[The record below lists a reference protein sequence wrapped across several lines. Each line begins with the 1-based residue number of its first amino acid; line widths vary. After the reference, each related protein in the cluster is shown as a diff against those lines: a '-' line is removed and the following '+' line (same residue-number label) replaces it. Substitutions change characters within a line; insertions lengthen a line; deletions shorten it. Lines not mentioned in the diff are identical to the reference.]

1 MILNNIILIIVL
13 LLLANYLS
21 KGTIV
26 TIVLKYY
33 EIVKNYI
40 FPFQPK
46 KEEEPTCNFHYNNE
60 DTELIN
66 NQTELIN
73 NQTELKNTD
82 TDTETENTL
91 KLNTLNLSDSGSIS
105 ISDMNFSTL
114 V

>member
-40 FPFQPK
+40 FPLKK

-60 DTELIN
+60 ETELIN

-73 NQTELKNTD
+73 TDTEFKNTD
-82 TDTETENTL
+82 TENTL

>member
-1 MILNNIILIIVL
+1 MILNNIILIVVL

-21 KGTIV
+21 KGTII

-40 FPFQPK
+40 FPSN
-46 KEEEPTCNFHYNNE
+46 KEEESTCDFNYDNE
-60 DTELIN
+60 PEEEKEET
-66 NQTELIN
+66 
-73 NQTELKNTD
+73 
-82 TDTETENTL
+82 TETENTL
-91 KLNTLNLSDSGSIS
+91 KLNTLNLSQSDSGSIT

>member
-21 KGTIV
+21 KGTII

-40 FPFQPK
+40 FTFPSK
-46 KEEEPTCNFHYNNE
+46 KEEEPTCNFHYDNE
-60 DTELIN
+60 PTETELIET
-66 NQTELIN
+66 QTELIN
-73 NQTELKNTD
+73 TQ
-82 TDTETENTL
+82 TENTL

>member
-21 KGTIV
+21 KGTII

-33 EIVKNYI
+33 EILKNYI
-40 FPFQPK
+40 FPFPPK
-46 KEEEPTCNFHYNNE
+46 KEEEPICNFNYNNE
-60 DTELIN
+60 PTEL
-66 NQTELIN
+66 TET
-73 NQTELKNTD
+73 QPELNTD
-82 TDTETENTL
+82 TENTL

>member
-1 MILNNIILIIVL
+1 MILNNIILIVVL

-21 KGTIV
+21 KGTII

-40 FPFQPK
+40 FPFPL
-46 KEEEPTCNFHYNNE
+46 KEEEPTCNFNYNNE
-60 DTELIN
+60 PTEL
-66 NQTELIN
+66 TETQPEFN
-73 NQTELKNTD
+73 
-82 TDTETENTL
+82 TETENTL

>member
-40 FPFQPK
+40 FPFPPK

-73 NQTELKNTD
+73 TD
-82 TDTETENTL
+82 TENTL
-91 KLNTLNLSDSGSIS
+91 KLNTLNLSDSGSMS

>member
-1 MILNNIILIIVL
+1 MILNNIILIVVL

-21 KGTIV
+21 KGTII

-40 FPFQPK
+40 FPFPLK
-46 KEEEPTCNFHYNNE
+46 KEEPTCDFHYNNE
-60 DTELIN
+60 DTESKN
-66 NQTELIN
+66 TDTELIN
-73 NQTELKNTD
+73 
-82 TDTETENTL
+82 TDTELINTDTENTL

>member
-21 KGTIV
+21 KGTII

-40 FPFQPK
+40 FPFPLK
-46 KEEEPTCNFHYNNE
+46 KEEPTCDFHYNNE
-60 DTELIN
+60 DTESKN
-66 NQTELIN
+66 TDSELIN
-73 NQTELKNTD
+73 TD
-82 TDTETENTL
+82 TENTL

-105 ISDMNFSTL
+105 ISEMNFSTL

>member
-40 FPFQPK
+40 FPFPPK

-60 DTELIN
+60 E
-66 NQTELIN
+66 TELIN